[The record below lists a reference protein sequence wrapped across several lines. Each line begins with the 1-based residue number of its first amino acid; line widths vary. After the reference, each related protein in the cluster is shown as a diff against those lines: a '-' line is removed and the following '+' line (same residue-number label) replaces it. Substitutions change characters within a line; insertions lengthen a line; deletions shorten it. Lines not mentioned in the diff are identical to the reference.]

1 MDGLALARRGALQLT
16 IWSSLFLKL
25 TNIETN
31 WTDEQSEVHHFE
43 TAHIGDESYT
53 CAVEIMFAET
63 GNHVALPSFDAS
75 GQKKSISGHGISRVT
90 N

>member
-1 MDGLALARRGALQLT
+1 MNIGNF
-16 IWSSLFLKL
+16 IILKL

-31 WTDEQSEVHHFE
+31 WTDEQSEFHHFE
-43 TAHIGDESYT
+43 TAHIWDESYA

-63 GNHVALPSFDAS
+63 GNQVALPSFNAS
-75 GQKKSISGHGISRVT
+75 RQKKSISGHGISRVT